1 MTTPLENSTGGPQKP
16 QATGEGRSGATTP
29 HLSKEGRAKAQDAVD
44 GLRESAAGNVD
55 RIADSFEAAASEL
68 DGDQVGQLSG
78 YVHEIAD
85 KLGGFS
91 RELREKSGDDMLR
104 QVSRLAKENPALF
117 LTGSVVAGFALT
129 RFARASRPDASTL
142 PVPADKA
149 RVQLDAGEDTERQV
163 TSPSLTP
170 SSNGG
175 TKS

>member
-1 MTTPLENSTGGPQKP
+1 MTTPVQNSTSS
-16 QATGEGRSGATTP
+16 RSGATP
-29 HLSKEGRAKAQDAVD
+29 HLSPEGREKARDAVD

-55 RIADSFEAAASEL
+55 RIADSFDAAASEL
-68 DGDQVGQLSG
+68 DGGQVGQLSG

-104 QVSRLAKENPALF
+104 QVGRLAKENPALF
-117 LTGSVVAGFALT
+117 LTSSVVAGFALS
-129 RFARASRPDASTL
+129 RFARASRPDQGTV
-142 PVPADKA
+142 PVPADHA
-149 RVQLDAGEDTERQV
+149 GEQLDAGAPTDRPAT
-163 TSPSLTP
+163 TPYATP